1 MFPSTP
7 PVSSEGPD
15 PEVHASFG
23 RNVTFATQLDVFSG
37 GRGESGGDSV
47 QLKRQK
53 LYLVFGE
60 IQDACKHKIQNKTTQ
75 ILQSRSMPRQN
86 IFCRPESR
94 QKDKGHLES
103 GRSRGWVPSP
113 RTLHFCDENN

>member
-1 MFPSTP
+1 MFSPTP

-23 RNVTFATQLDVFSG
+23 HNVTFATRLDVFSG

-75 ILQSRSMPRQN
+75 ILQSRLMPRQN
-86 IFCRPESR
+86 IF
-94 QKDKGHLES
+94 
-103 GRSRGWVPSP
+103 
-113 RTLHFCDENN
+113 